1 MRKFVA
7 VLLALAIVMVVG
19 FPSKAA
25 NESGASVFPGLSFS
39 GTTATCSL
47 RVYAPHATDSIVASV
62 TLKHGSSTVKQWT
75 NLTANG
81 ILNFS
86 DTASVVHGETYTL
99 QITLEINNVS
109 HTIPDITKTCP

>member
-1 MRKFVA
+1 MRKLIAILSV
-7 VLLALAIVMVVG
+7 LAIVMVMG
-19 FPSKAA
+19 FPSQAA
-25 NESGASVFPGLSFS
+25 NGSGASAFPGLSFS

-47 RVYAPHATDSIVASV
+47 RVYAPRATDSIVASV

-86 DTASVVHGETYTL
+86 DTASVTHGETYTL
-99 QITLEINNVS
+99 QVTLEINNVS
-109 HTIPDITKTCP
+109 YTIADITKTCP

>member
-1 MRKFVA
+1 MRKII
-7 VLLALAIVMVVG
+7 ALMSVFAIVIAMS
-19 FPSKAA
+19 FPARAA
-25 NESGASVFPGLSFS
+25 NESYVSTFPGLSFS

-47 RVYAPHATDSIVASV
+47 DVYAAHATDPIVASV

-86 DTASVVHGETYTL
+86 DVAGVVHGYTYTM
-99 QITLEINNVS
+99 QVTLTINGVPYMVS
-109 HTIPDITKTCP
+109 DVTKTCP

>member
-1 MRKFVA
+1 MRKLIA
-7 VLLALAIVMVVG
+7 VLAALAIVMVMG
-19 FPSKAA
+19 FSAKAA
-25 NESGASVFPGLSFS
+25 TESGASAFPGLSFS

-47 RVYAPHATDSIVASV
+47 RVYAPHTTDSIVASV

-86 DTASVVHGETYTL
+86 DTASVAHGETYTL
-99 QITLEINNVS
+99 QVTLEINNVS
-109 HTIPDITKTCP
+109 YTIADITKTCP